1 MKLPNRVKL
10 STHATERL
18 KMLKGWT
25 GLTPNIVARISIMLV
40 IRDNVSLQNSG
51 LQDTD
56 GQEISK
62 SVLFGEHSDIYELLL
77 TEYFQKCEIDE
88 LRGEE
93 ISKLIEIGVHK
104 LGHVRSLEQI
114 ASVL

>member
-10 STHATERL
+10 SMHATERL
-18 KMLKGWT
+18 KLMKGWT
-25 GLTPNIVARISIMLV
+25 GLTPNILARIAIMLV
-40 IRDNVSLQNSG
+40 IRDNVSLDNSG

-56 GQEISK
+56 GQELSK
-62 SVLFGEHSDIYELLL
+62 AVLFGEHTDIYEILL
-77 TEYFQKCEIDE
+77 TQYFANTGASE

-104 LGHVRSLEQI
+104 LGHVRSLEQV
-114 ASVL
+114 ASV